1 MRVEGTIHILREYNK
16 WRRGKGRKYQ
26 APSMPFDGE
35 TIGLTIDDLNES
47 NKVSANQL
55 KVDLDALERELV
67 MENYQKVLKGL
78 SAIDEQQL
86 DSILLKMQ
94 FYFIHMPLVYFI

>member
-35 TIGLTIDDLNES
+35 TIGLTIDDAISKLNAYLKIRKVIEDS
-47 NKVSANQL
+47 NKDVTS
-55 KVDLDALERELV
+55 
-67 MENYQKVLKGL
+67 
-78 SAIDEQQL
+78 
-86 DSILLKMQ
+86 
-94 FYFIHMPLVYFI
+94 H